1 MLNVKKLKAPLTYGY
16 VSEIEYIYPALSLY
30 MKDYVFS
37 CGKLSEE
44 LTLYF
49 KEYKE
54 QKLTSKITPAFLEK
68 VNSYALKQPYAH
80 LETRDSA
87 ILRIPEKQSAFLLWI
102 DALGVEY
109 LAYMS
114 ELARKKG
121 LSMRTDIT
129 YSELPTITSINRG
142 FFDIWPG
149 PMKEKEP
156 KLDDIKHHEQGGFIF
171 REDDDAPIEGFEGH
185 FEVARI
191 FEEEVPLPFGGFFLR
206 LKTSFELAICFALPV
221 GISRGDIPCSVFVF
235 VNSHF
240 YLPPWRCSGT

>member
-1 MLNVKKLKAPLTYGY
+1 M
-16 VSEIEYIYPALSLY
+16 
-30 MKDYVFS
+30 
-37 CGKLSEE
+37 
-44 LTLYF
+44 
-49 KEYKE
+49 
-54 QKLTSKITPAFLEK
+54 
-68 VNSYALKQPYAH
+68 
-80 LETRDSA
+80 ETRDSA

-171 REDDDAPIEGFEGH
+171 REDDDAPIHLASEL
-185 FEVARI
+185 EVIDKAIERAA
-191 FEEEVPLPFGGFFLR
+191 
-206 LKTSFELAICFALPV
+206 TELAMHRCKSFVIREIF
-221 GISRGDIPCSVFVF
+221 DIFFVCG
-235 VNSHF
+235 N
-240 YLPPWRCSGT
+240 